1 MTLHPALARLER
13 GFRRMW
19 GWCVAKAKDPLGRRR
34 AVTEGQQV
42 TAQETGTML
51 GIMADAAAAGDDMT
65 DEQRLLLIQAA
76 PGMRA
81 REAVLLSIPNRSSVE
96 ENELHM
102 IRREMARIEG
112 RDRPRLERR
121 TDGGWRPQRF
131 ASAAAGIVPLLPYIA
146 IAGVFLS
153 LTGWGSSVWNGWRA
167 DRLENRVERLT
178 AERDAPCT
186 QDEIEGRTSR
196 QACRT
201 LGQAYDALEEAGQIA
216 RAHAAALEAERA
228 EQARFAARE
237 RRRQRE
243 IQNVLTGSSEPP
255 AWGLR
260 DSGDAPQ

>member
-13 GFRRMW
+13 GFRWMW
-19 GWCVAKAKDPLGRRR
+19 TWVVRKVKRTPEGSV
-34 AVTEGQQV
+34 GQQEQARETQASLGLMAQAESAGAEMTPEQQIFLSQAEHGMRERLSV
-42 TAQETGTML
+42 LLGIPHRSLAQEREKVAIEQWL
-51 GIMADAAAAGDDMT
+51 ARDAA
-65 DEQRLLLIQAA
+65 
-76 PGMRA
+76 PK
-81 REAVLLSIPNRSSVE
+81 
-96 ENELHM
+96 
-102 IRREMARIEG
+102 
-112 RDRPRLERR
+112 LERR

-131 ASAAAGIVPLLPYIA
+131 AGVAAGIVPLLPYIA

-201 LGQAYDALEEAGQIA
+201 LGQAYDALEEAGEIA

-228 EQARFAARE
+228 EQARYAARE